1 VTGVNAAA
9 KAAVSTSDVRIPLQ
23 FLVSRVTVL
32 DSATLSDDAAAAVA
46 EVSQFANGSLRIK
59 LHDKPAALEKLG
71 RTFGMFKDR
80 IEHIG
85 KVGEPLKMR
94 SDLEIG
100 RRLAF
105 VLELI
110 ARGEVKAKIP
120 DQAEWSPHTQQA
132 HAGTLLPHTKHGCA
146 RGCHWKRMARRQAR
160 RRA

>member
-1 VTGVNAAA
+1 MIAHENLRKPKIALALDRAMAERCGVTRP
-9 KAAVSTSDVRIPLQ
+9 RIVDELARRARPSRS
-23 FLVSRVTVL
+23 VSRVTVL

-46 EVSQFANGSLRIK
+46 EVSQSANGSLRIK

-85 KVGEPLKMR
+85 KDGEPLKMR

-110 ARGEVKAKIP
+110 ARGEVKARLP
-120 DQAEWSPHTQQA
+120 DQ
-132 HAGTLLPHTKHGCA
+132 GLVLPRSKESDLNVE
-146 RGCHWKRMARRQAR
+146 R
-160 RRA
+160 